1 MPPALRT
8 GLVAFL
14 LLAAALLAPAAPA
27 GATQFR
33 KVLGDTIRETD
44 PTPSPDGKWLAY
56 TMAKSGALTEIW
68 VMPIGGGEPRKVTNE
83 PDSARA
89 MTPTWAPDSK
99 SLYFVSTRGRQY
111 NVYNIPLEG
120 GEAKKLTNG
129 PGGSRFA
136 APSPDGTKIVF
147 PSNRLDPSSLYGY
160 NLFIVGSGGETAIEP
175 ARQITSLKGSPG
187 HPTWSPDGKWIG
199 FVSKDVDT
207 TKVVT
212 IGPGMQSTKNAI
224 FATFRLFKMAIDGG
238 KPIQLTGLLPSEERD
253 EDVWPTWSPD
263 GKWIAV
269 ARRVGTKND
278 VWLVDP
284 DAKRPA
290 VQVTTDGNCSKP
302 TWSADGKE
310 IWYTVSEKGSEDI
323 WVASDITIP
332 PPPPPPAKKAPTFK
346 PVPAGK
352 APAAKAPASKS
363 TTTKSST
370 TKSTTTKSTTPA
382 SGTTK

>member
-1 MPPALRT
+1 MIQRRPTSHAAISRAFRA
-8 GLVAFL
+8 GFVASL
-14 LLAAALLAPAAPA
+14 ALAAALLVPVAPAD
-27 GATQFR
+27 ATQFR
-33 KVLGDTIRETD
+33 KVLADTIRETD
-44 PTPSPDGKWLAY
+44 PTPSPDGTWLAF
-56 TMAKSGALTEIW
+56 TMAKGGGTLTEIW
-68 VMPIGGGEPRKVTNE
+68 VMPIGGGEPRQVTNE

-99 SLYFVSTRGRQY
+99 SLYYVATRDRQY
-111 NVYNIPLEG
+111 NVYSIPLEG
-120 GEAKKLTNG
+120 GEARKLTSG
-129 PGGSRFA
+129 TGGSRFA
-136 APSPDGTKIVF
+136 APSPDGSRIVF
-147 PSNRLDPSSLYGY
+147 PSNRRDAASLYGY
-160 NLFIVGSGGETAIEP
+160 NLYMMGSGGETASEP
-175 ARQITSLKGSPG
+175 ARQITSLNGSPG

-224 FATFRLFKMAIDGG
+224 FATFRLFKVAADGG
-238 KPIQLTGLLPSEERD
+238 KPIQLSGLLPTEERD

-278 VWLVDP
+278 IWLVDP
-284 DAKRPA
+284 EAKRPA
-290 VQVTTDGNCSKP
+290 VQITTDGNCSKP
-302 TWSADGKE
+302 TWSSDGKE
-310 IWYTVSEKGSEDI
+310 IWYTVSDKGNEDI

-352 APAAKAPASKS
+352 APPAKSA
-363 TTTKSST
+363 T
-370 TKSTTTKSTTPA
+370 TKSTTTKTPQ

>member
-1 MPPALRT
+1 MP
-8 GLVAFL
+8 
-14 LLAAALLAPAAPA
+14 LLAVALLAIPRAE
-27 GATQFR
+27 ATEF
-33 KVLGDTIRETD
+33 KSVLADTVRETD

-56 TMAKSGALTEIW
+56 TMAKGGGVLTEIW
-68 VMPIGGGEPRKVTNE
+68 VMPIGGGESRQLTNE

-99 SLYFVSTRGRQY
+99 SLYFVSTRDRQY

-120 GEAKKLTNG
+120 GNAKKLTSG
-129 PGGSRFA
+129 TGASRFA
-136 APSPDGTKIVF
+136 TPSPDGTKIVF

-160 NLFIVGSGGETAIEP
+160 NLFMMGSGGESAADP
-175 ARQITSLKGSPG
+175 ARRITHLIGSPG
-187 HPTWSPDGKWIG
+187 HPTWSPDGAWIG

-224 FATFRLFKMAIDGG
+224 FATFRLFKLAAGGG
-238 KPIQLTGLLPSEERD
+238 KPIQLTGLLAKEERD

-263 GKWIAV
+263 GKWVAV

-284 DAKRPA
+284 DGKRPP
-290 VQVTTDGNCSKP
+290 VQITFGGNCSKP
-302 TWSADGKE
+302 TWSADGKS
-310 IWYTVSEKGSEDI
+310 IWYTVSEKGNEDI

-332 PPPPPPAKKAPTFK
+332 PPPAKKPPTFK

-352 APAAKAPASKS
+352 APAPKS
-363 TTTKSST
+363 TT
-370 TKSTTTKSTTPA
+370 TKSTTTKSTKSATPS

>member
-1 MPPALRT
+1 MNRKSQPSRASFRPAPRA
-8 GLVAFL
+8 GFVAL
-14 LLAAALLAPAAPA
+14 LLISATLLAPGAPA

-33 KVLGDTIRETD
+33 KVLADTIRETD
-44 PTPSPDGKWLAY
+44 PTPSPDGKWLAF
-56 TMAKSGALTEIW
+56 TMAKGGGILTEIW
-68 VMPIGGGEPRKVTNE
+68 VMPIGGGDPRAVTNE

-89 MTPTWAPDSK
+89 MTPAWAPDSK
-99 SLYFVSTRGRQY
+99 SIYFVSTRDRQY

-120 GEAKKLTNG
+120 GAAKKLTGG
-129 PGGSRFA
+129 PGASRFG
-136 APSPDGTKIVF
+136 APSPDGSKVAF

-160 NLFIVGSGGETAIEP
+160 NLFLMSSGGESAGAP
-175 ARQITSLKGSPG
+175 ARQITSLNGSPG

-212 IGPGMQSTKNAI
+212 IGPGMQSTRNAM
-224 FATFRLFKMAIDGG
+224 FATFRVFKLSVDGG
-238 KPIQLTGLLPSEERD
+238 KPIQLSGLLKSEDRD

-284 DAKRPA
+284 ERKRPA
-290 VQVTTDGNCSKP
+290 VQMTTDGNCSKP

-310 IWYTVSEKGSEDI
+310 IWYTVSDKGNEDI

-332 PPPPPPAKKAPTFK
+332 PPPPPPVKKPPTFK

-352 APAAKAPASKS
+352 APAPKS
-363 TTTKSST
+363 TTSK
-370 TKSTTTKSTTPA
+370 